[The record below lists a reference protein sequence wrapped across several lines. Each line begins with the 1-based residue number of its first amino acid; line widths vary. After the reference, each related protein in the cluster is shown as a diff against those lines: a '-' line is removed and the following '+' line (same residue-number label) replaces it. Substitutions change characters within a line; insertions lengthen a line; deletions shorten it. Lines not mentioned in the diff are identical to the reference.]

1 MVVHFSPSSSL
12 FWLQERVKNLFLPQ
26 FVNGE
31 LVGGLDIMKELQEN
45 GDLADALK

>member
-1 MVVHFSPSSSL
+1 MVYHFSPSLPL
-12 FWLQERVKNLFLPQ
+12 FWLQERVKNLFLLQ

-31 LVGGLDIMKELQEN
+31 LVGGLDIMKELNEN

>member
-1 MVVHFSPSSSL
+1 MVYHFSPSLSL
-12 FWLQERVKNLFLPQ
+12 FWLQVRVKNLFLLQ

-31 LVGGLDIMKELQEN
+31 LVGGLDIMKELNEN